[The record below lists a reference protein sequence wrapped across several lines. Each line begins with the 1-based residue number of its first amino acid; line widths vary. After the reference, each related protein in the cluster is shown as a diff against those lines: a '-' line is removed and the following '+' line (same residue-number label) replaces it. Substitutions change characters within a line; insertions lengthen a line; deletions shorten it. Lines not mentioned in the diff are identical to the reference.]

1 MMVIGLSIVFIGS
14 DLYFQEI
21 GRPVDY
27 LFLALT
33 TLYLVRNYRSY
44 SARVAVSSFAFI
56 FLLLP
61 WLLLGGLEGHLL
73 IASAMSA
80 GVLVVF
86 PSVKLYVSQNP
97 QTVDS
102 GLKITTKIILL
113 FFFFQF
119 FVFHVFKTFIDFN
132 SMLGSIPSRGWNESL
147 NLFRPS
153 GIYQEPNAYCVAL
166 YCLVAARAIV
176 FRAKDWTVFVGLVS
190 MMISQ
195 SLWGMVGAVI
205 LAYLIYGAK
214 RTGYT
219 LLGLLVFGSITL
231 NTLGFSFSDLVNA
244 SYTLNRIATI
254 DADPSRDG
262 RLGSLVDYL
271 GYENLIFGSGVSS
284 DQFQQLGANGL
295 AFVLYSSGIVGMLL
309 ILIAL
314 LPRSRLH
321 AKKSIIVL
329 FLFSTFPPFAY
340 MYFWA
345 WLAIMYSK
353 IPYGVEGKEI

>member
-14 DLYFQEI
+14 DLYFQGI

-44 SARVAVSSFAFI
+44 SARAGVSSFAFI

-61 WLLLGGLEGHLL
+61 WLLLGALEGNLL
-73 IASAMSA
+73 IASAMSV

-86 PSVKLYVSQNP
+86 PSMKLYVIQNP

-102 GLKITTKIILL
+102 GLKITTEIILL

-119 FVFHVFKTFIDFN
+119 FVFYVFTTFIDFN
-132 SMLGSIPSRGWNESL
+132 SMLGSIPSRGWNENL

-153 GIYQEPNAYCVAL
+153 GIYQEPNAYCVAV
-166 YCLVAARAIV
+166 YCLVAVRAIV
-176 FRAKDWTVFVGLVS
+176 FRAKDWTVFIGLVS

-205 LAYLIYGAK
+205 LAYFIYGAK

-219 LLGLLVFGSITL
+219 LLGLMIFSFMML
-231 NTLGFSFSDLVNA
+231 NALDFSFSDLVDA
-244 SYTLNRIATI
+244 SFTLNRIATI
-254 DADPSRDG
+254 DTDASRDG
-262 RLGSLVDYL
+262 RLGSIGNYF
-271 GYENLIFGSGVSS
+271 GYENLMFGSGVSS
-284 DQFQQLGANGL
+284 DQFQRLGANGL
-295 AFVLYSSGIVGMLL
+295 AFVLYSSGILGMLL
-309 ILIAL
+309 LLIAF

-345 WLAIMYSK
+345 WLAIIYSK
-353 IPYGVEGKEI
+353 FPYGVDGKEI